1 MNRSPLRSLAP
12 GLAIGALLLAG
23 CGGSDASSS
32 GSADDESTAPRDAA
46 IELELDDGWV
56 KAADEGMTAAFGTLR
71 NDSDEDIVL
80 TSVTSEIAD
89 VGELH
94 VTEDDG
100 SGSMVMKPAEDGFT
114 VPAGGEHEL
123 EPGADHLML
132 MSLNQSVETGTMAT
146 VTVGA
151 DDGQQWSFEVPVR
164 EFAGADESYDSGE
177 STGGM
182 DMDSEDSN
190 E

>member
-1 MNRSPLRSLAP
+1 PLGSLAP
-12 GLAIGALLLAG
+12 GLAIGALLVAG
-23 CGGSDASSS
+23 CGGSDSSSS
-32 GSADDESTAPRDAA
+32 GSAEDESAAPSAA

-80 TSVTSEIAD
+80 SSVTSEVAD
-89 VGELH
+89 VGEFH

-100 SGSMVMKPAEDGFT
+100 SGSMAMKPAEDGFT

-132 MSLNQSVETGTMAT
+132 MSLNQSVETGTTAT

-151 DDGQQWSFEVPVR
+151 DNGQVWSFEVPVR

-177 STGGM
+177 STSGM
-182 DMDSEDSN
+182 EMDSDDSD

>member
-1 MNRSPLRSLAP
+1 MTRSPLRCLAP
-12 GLAIGALLLAG
+12 GLAIGALLVAG
-23 CGGSDASSS
+23 CGGSESSSS
-32 GSADDESTAPRDAA
+32 GSAEDESAASSEAA
-46 IELELDDGWV
+46 INLELEDGWV

-71 NDSDEDIVL
+71 NDSDEDVVL
-80 TSVTSEIAD
+80 TRVTSEVAD

-100 SGSMVMKPAEDGFT
+100 SGAMVMKPAEDGFT

-132 MSLNQSVETGTMAT
+132 MGLNQSVETGTMAT

-151 DDGQQWSFEVPVR
+151 DNGQEWSFEVPVR

-177 STGGM
+177 STSGM
-182 DMDSEDSN
+182 DMDSEDSDG
-190 E
+190 